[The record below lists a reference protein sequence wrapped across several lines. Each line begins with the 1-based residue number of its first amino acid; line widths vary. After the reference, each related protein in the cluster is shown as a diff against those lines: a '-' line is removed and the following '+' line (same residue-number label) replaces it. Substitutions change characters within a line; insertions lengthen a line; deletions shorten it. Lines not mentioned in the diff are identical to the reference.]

1 MHVPF
6 NLLKGIRDAEYKREC
21 RNEHMQGF
29 LSIITFV
36 SVDREVVFV
45 VFKKTAGRQRKER
58 KNSSQG
64 CVFIKEKAALLLLDG
79 SAGSLGLAGL
89 EAVLESP

>member
-1 MHVPF
+1 
-6 NLLKGIRDAEYKREC
+6 
-21 RNEHMQGF
+21 MQGF
-29 LSIITFV
+29 LSMITFV
-36 SVDREVVFV
+36 PVDREVVFV
-45 VFKKTAGRQRKER
+45 DLKKTAGRQKTEKE
-58 KNSSQG
+58 KKTSSQG